1 MTIINDTINTI
12 WVKVLS
18 SLETKIN
25 KTSIFN
31 SYFTCLRL
39 KSLNNNIATIVAPNG
54 FVKSLLNSR
63 YTAEMIATLEEV
75 TETTFELEI
84 ITEEEE
90 VRRSKQKEEESKKAQ
105 PTTSSQF
112 FQHNLLNPKYTFD
125 NFVVGKSNEEA
136 FQSAMFVTENPGE
149 LNPLF
154 LYSKSGLGKTHLLH
168 AIGNAVR
175 AKTPQKKVLYIT
187 ADDFISEYVRFTNRD
202 RADQSLKDFFK
213 EIDLLLIDDI
223 QFFAN
228 KQNTCQMFFNIF
240 NILVSNNKQIVITS
254 DRAPKELEGLEDRL
268 ISRFSS
274 GLTCSIKELEQDTL
288 IEILKLKI
296 KTNGNSLDLFEESVL
311 SFLAKNNSH
320 NVRELEGALNRI
332 LFFNV
337 TSNNHGKI
345 TMEIAHAAFDG
356 ELIKEKNK
364 GQLTPDKIINTTAAY
379 YNLAPSQITSKV
391 RIYQITLARQI
402 AIYLCRN
409 LLDIPFAQ
417 IGKIFGKDHSTIM
430 ASVQK
435 VENLL
440 KDDPTIQK
448 SVSQLKKQLKA
459 A

>member
-18 SLETKIN
+18 ALESKVN
-25 KTSIFN
+25 KPSIYN
-31 SYFTCLRL
+31 SFFTCLRL
-39 KSLNNNIATIVAPNG
+39 KSLSSNTATVIAPNG
-54 FVKSLLNSR
+54 FVKSLIRSN
-63 YTAEMIATLEEV
+63 YPDAIIEALEEV
-75 TETTFELEI
+75 TETKFALEL
-84 ITEEEE
+84 ITEDEDKKLAENRE
-90 VRRSKQKEEESKKAQ
+90 SEKRKEPA
-105 PTTSSQF
+105 SSQF

-136 FQSAMFVTENPGE
+136 FQSAVFVTENPGE

-168 AIGNAVR
+168 AIGNAVK
-175 AKTPQKKVLYIT
+175 AKMPAKKVLYIT
-187 ADDFISEYVRFTNRD
+187 ADDFISEYVRFTSRE

-213 EIDLLLIDDI
+213 DIDWLLIDDI

-240 NILVSNNKQIVITS
+240 NIMVSNNKQIVITS

-288 IEILKLKI
+288 IEILRLKI
-296 KTNGNSLDLFEESVL
+296 KTNGTPLDLFEEEVL
-311 SFLAKNNSH
+311 SFLARHNSH

-337 TSNNHGKI
+337 TSNNHGRI
-345 TMEIAHAAFDG
+345 TMDIAHAAFDG
-356 ELIKEKNK
+356 ELPREKNK
-364 GQLTPDKIINTTAAY
+364 GQLTPEKIISTTAAY

-402 AIYLCRN
+402 AIYLCRY

-417 IGKIFGKDHSTIM
+417 IGKIFGKDHSTVM

-440 KDDPTIQK
+440 KDDSSIQK
-448 SVSQLKKQLKA
+448 AVAQLKKQLKA
-459 A
+459 G

>member
-18 SLETKIN
+18 ALESKVN
-25 KTSIFN
+25 KPSIYN
-31 SYFTCLRL
+31 SFFTCLRL
-39 KSLNNNIATIVAPNG
+39 KSLSSNTATVIAPNG
-54 FVKSLLNSR
+54 FVKSLIRSN
-63 YTAEMIATLEEV
+63 YPDAITEALEEV
-75 TETTFELEI
+75 TETKFALEL
-84 ITEEEE
+84 ITEDEDKKLAENRE
-90 VRRSKQKEEESKKAQ
+90 SEKRKEPA
-105 PTTSSQF
+105 SSQF

-136 FQSAMFVTENPGE
+136 FQSAVFVTENPGE

-168 AIGNAVR
+168 AIGNAVK
-175 AKTPQKKVLYIT
+175 AKMPAKKVLYIT
-187 ADDFISEYVRFTNRD
+187 ADDFISEYVRFTSRE

-213 EIDLLLIDDI
+213 DIDWLLIDDI

-240 NILVSNNKQIVITS
+240 NIMVSNNKQIVITS

-288 IEILKLKI
+288 IEILRLKI
-296 KTNGNSLDLFEESVL
+296 KTNGTPLDLFEEEVL
-311 SFLAKNNSH
+311 SFLARHNSH

-337 TSNNHGKI
+337 TSNNHGRI
-345 TMEIAHAAFDG
+345 TMDIAHAAFDG
-356 ELIKEKNK
+356 ELPREKNK
-364 GQLTPDKIINTTAAY
+364 GQLTPEKIISTTAAY

-402 AIYLCRN
+402 AIYLCRY

-417 IGKIFGKDHSTIM
+417 IGKIFGKDHSTVM

-440 KDDPTIQK
+440 KDDSSIQK
-448 SVSQLKKQLKA
+448 AVAQLKKQLKA
-459 A
+459 G